1 MAKKSKRQRL
11 AAEKVDK
18 GRDYPVLE
26 AIDLLNTLAK
36 GAKFKE
42 SVDIAVNLGVDS
54 RRADQN
60 VRGSTTLPFSTGK
73 EIRVAVFADGENA
86 DKAREAGADVV
97 GLDDLAD
104 SIKGG
109 EVNFD
114 VVLATPDSM
123 RVVGSLGRILGPRG
137 LMPNP
142 RSGTVTADVEV
153 AVKEREIRTGAV
165 SSRPQRD
172 HSWQRWTSRSECGR
186 SQEQCRSAGERSEA
200 GKTSC
205 IERYVSAEDHV
216 VDNYGTRHLR
226 RCRLSGGMSQLESR
240 VPELNEEVSCR

>member
-11 AAEKVDK
+11 AAEKIDK

-26 AIDLLNTLAK
+26 AIDILNTLAK

-109 EVNFD
+109 ELNFD

-153 AVKEREIRTGAV
+153 AVKNAKSGQVQFRA
-165 SSRPQRD
+165 D
-172 HSWQRWTSRSECGR
+172 RSGIIHG
-186 SQEQCRSAGERSEA
+186 SVGQVGQ
-200 GKTSC
+200 
-205 IERYVSAEDHV
+205 SAEEVKSNVEALVNDLKRAKPPASKGTYLQKITLSTTMGPGIC
-216 VDNYGTRHLR
+216 VDAA
-226 RCRLSGGMSQLESR
+226 SLEA
-240 VPELNEEVSCR
+240 

>member
-11 AAEKVDK
+11 AAEKIDK

-109 EVNFD
+109 ELNFD

-123 RVVGSLGRILGPRG
+123 RVVGALGRILGPRG

-142 RSGTVTADVEV
+142 RSGTVTTDVEV
-153 AVKEREIRTGAV
+153 AVKNAKSGQVQFRA
-165 SSRPQRD
+165 D
-172 HSWQRWTSRSECGR
+172 RSGIIHG
-186 SQEQCRSAGERSEA
+186 SVGQVGQ
-200 GKTSC
+200 
-205 IERYVSAEDHV
+205 SAEEVKSNVEALVTDLKRAKPPASKGTYLQKITLSTTMGPGIC
-216 VDNYGTRHLR
+216 VDAA
-226 RCRLSGGMSQLESR
+226 SLEA
-240 VPELNEEVSCR
+240 